1 MEAKGHVALEQ
12 PSSALRGGAGWQW
25 RTAPASASACSTRL
39 SRWPPPTIAGGIR
52 PSPLN
57 VFRHR
62 SRSLSVPLYLVKTPL
77 VKLDCREVFVAVHF
91 ALSFISPLV
100 HGCPCCTSSD
110 RFAAFCFSLS
120 FFFYFLL
127 FHFCQPCLV
136 LTWREMD
143 QALMNCFLCSTIFF
157 SFCLCVFLVHVGSLQ
172 ASCPLHRCCVMYPT
186 SLRRASWILAN
197 MSKNRGKKRLSDK

>member
-77 VKLDCREVFVAVHF
+77 VKLDCREVFVAVHI

-110 RFAAFCFSLS
+110 GFAAFCFSLFLFLFLAFPLLS
-120 FFFYFLL
+120 TMPGANLERNGPSTDELLSLLHHFFFFL
-127 FHFCQPCLV
+127 
-136 LTWREMD
+136 
-143 QALMNCFLCSTIFF
+143 
-157 SFCLCVFLVHVGSLQ
+157 
-172 ASCPLHRCCVMYPT
+172 
-186 SLRRASWILAN
+186 SLRV
-197 MSKNRGKKRLSDK
+197 LSACGVAPGVLSSA